1 LHVFFLEDQNGMPRT
16 GTNMSQLTLVS
27 RPGLLGVDW
36 VIYFTT
42 TRTGSYVLPGYV

>member
-1 LHVFFLEDQNGMPRT
+1 MFLLEDQNGLTRT
-16 GTNMSQLTLVS
+16 GMNMFQLTLVS

-36 VIYFTT
+36 VICFTT